1 MVGGR
6 TAWEGKAGEFE
17 TIQLSGN
24 NQGTGW
30 YSLLGITGLE
40 AIDKETVTKAEGT

>member
-17 TIQLSGN
+17 MIQLSGN
-24 NQGTGW
+24 SQGTGW
-30 YSLLGITGLE
+30 YILLGITGLE
-40 AIDKETVTKAEGT
+40 AIGRERW